1 MNRALRQLLIGLVLA
16 VAAGLAGA
24 RAVPNEV
31 AGSLPN
37 AVLGGNS
44 RLTYLGFKVYDASL
58 WVTPAFS
65 VAEFDRH
72 GFALELSYLRA
83 FTGASIA
90 QRSEVEMRRQGG
102 VSEVKLAQWKQKM
115 LDVFPNVRKGDRLVG
130 LHRPGVGAVF
140 LLNGQPL
147 ATIDDAD
154 FSRHFFG
161 IWLSAQTS
169 DLQLRRAL
177 VSQLAGRG

>member
-1 MNRALRQLLIGLVLA
+1 MNRALRQLLIGLA
-16 VAAGLAGA
+16 IAGAAGLAGA
-24 RAVPNEV
+24 RAVPQEV
-31 AGSLPN
+31 AGSLPD

-58 WVTPAFS
+58 WVAPAFS
-65 VAEFDRH
+65 VAQFDRH
-72 GFALELSYLRA
+72 AFALELSYLRA

-90 QRSEVEMRRQGG
+90 QRSVVEMRRQGG
-102 VSEVKLAQWKQKM
+102 VSEVKLAQWQQKM
-115 LDVFPNVRKGDRLVG
+115 LDVFPNVRRGDRLIG

-147 ATIDDAD
+147 ATIAD
-154 FSRHFFG
+154 EEFSRHFFG

-177 VSQLAGRG
+177 VSQLPGRG